1 MFAHYIMNGKQRNA
15 KQFPGT
21 NNTLQIQEKKK
32 HIGYIGWI
40 DYRLCGSQEHELVL
54 NSLSAKKTENTSTE

>member
-1 MFAHYIMNGKQRNA
+1 MAARDTDRLYNLFLTYLKMFAHYIMNGKQRNA

-32 HIGYIGWI
+32 HIGYIGWTVW
-40 DYRLCGSQEHELVL
+40 LPG
-54 NSLSAKKTENTSTE
+54 T